1 MIFRKKKYHFDP
13 VTLTFEE
20 IRSDKK
26 TRAGEFIIY
35 IIVSMI
41 VTLLVGFI
49 LNQVFGSA
57 ESKMLKNELFSLNQK
72 MQHLLDKGHH
82 FSSILHKDHFPRDN
96 SYRAILQID
105 TLSEN
110 VRQAGIGGSVRHN
123 PFSFRND
130 MSDTLGSL
138 IAMLNSQLQIQ
149 TGSYETVYEKA
160 LEHQRALSHMPAIQ
174 PISQKD
180 LIMISSNFG
189 LRSDPFLEHQEVH
202 RGLDFVAITGKDV
215 YVTGDG
221 TVTLVQESRIGYGN
235 EIFIDH
241 GFGFG
246 SRYAHLSQILV
257 KEGQKVKRG
266 QLIGKVGE
274 SGRATGPHLH
284 YEVLY
289 KNKPV
294 NPSFYFDNSLTVEEY
309 QRILKLASN
318 KTRTDLK

>member
-1 MIFRKKKYHFDP
+1 LIFRKKKYHFNP

-20 IRSDKK
+20 IKSDRK

-35 IIVSMI
+35 VAVSMMI
-41 VTLLVGFI
+41 TLLVGFI
-49 LNQVFGSA
+49 LNQVFGSL
-57 ESKMLKNELFSLNQK
+57 ESKILENKLFSLNQ
-72 MQHLLDKGHH
+72 QIASLLDKGHH
-82 FSSILHKDHFPRDN
+82 FSSVLHKEHFPKDN
-96 SYRAILQID
+96 TYRAILQID

-110 VRQAGIGGSVRHN
+110 VREAGTGGYVPQN
-123 PFSFRND
+123 QFSLKNNI
-130 MSDTLGSL
+130 SDTLESL
-138 IAMLNSQLQIQ
+138 ITKLNFQLQIQ
-149 TGSYETVYEKA
+149 TGSYEAVYKKA
-160 LEHQRALSHMPAIQ
+160 LEHQSSLSHMPAIQ

-189 LRSDPFLEHQEVH
+189 LRSDPFLEQQEVH
-202 RGLDFVAITGKDV
+202 YGLDFVAEEGKDV
-215 YVTGDG
+215 YATGDG

-241 GFGFG
+241 GYGFG

-257 KEGQKVKRG
+257 KEGQIVERG

-289 KNKPV
+289 ENKPV

>member
-1 MIFRKKKYHFDP
+1 LIFRKKKYHFDP

-20 IRSDKK
+20 IKIDRK
-26 TRAGEFIIY
+26 TRAGEFFMY
-35 IIVSMI
+35 VVVSMMI
-41 VTLLVGFI
+41 TLLVGYV

-57 ESKMLKNELFSLNQK
+57 ESKMLENKLFSLNQQIQGLIK
-72 MQHLLDKGHH
+72 KGHQ
-82 FSSILHKDHFPRDN
+82 FSAVLHKEHIPRDN
-96 SYRAILQID
+96 TYRAILQID
-105 TLSEN
+105 TLPDN
-110 VRQAGIGGSVRHN
+110 VREAGTGGYVSRSQ
-123 PFSFRND
+123 FSFNND
-130 MSDTLGSL
+130 VSDTLVSL
-138 IAMLNSQLQIQ
+138 ISKLNSQLQIQ
-149 TGSYETVYEKA
+149 SGSYETVYRKA
-160 LEHQRALSHMPAIQ
+160 LEHQTALSHMPAIQ
-174 PISQKD
+174 PISRKD

-189 LRSDPFLEHQEVH
+189 IRSDPFLEHQEVH
-202 RGLDFVAITGKDV
+202 RGLDFVAATGKNV
-215 YVTGDG
+215 YATGDG
-221 TVTLVQESRIGYGN
+221 SVTLVQESRIGYGN

-257 KEGQKVKRG
+257 REGQKVKRG

-289 KNKPV
+289 ENKPV

-318 KTRTDLK
+318 KTRADVK

>member
-1 MIFRKKKYHFDP
+1 LIFRKKKYHFDP

-20 IRSDKK
+20 IKSDRK
-26 TRAGEFIIY
+26 TRAGEFIMY
-35 IIVSMI
+35 ITVSMMI
-41 VTLLVGFI
+41 TLLVGFI
-49 LNQVFGSA
+49 LNQVFGSI
-57 ESKMLKNELFSLNQK
+57 ESKILENKLFSLNQQIK
-72 MQHLLDKGHH
+72 GLLDKGLH
-82 FSSILHKDHFPRDN
+82 FNSILHTEHIPRDN
-96 SYRAILQID
+96 TYRAILQID

-110 VRQAGIGGSVRHN
+110 VREAGTGGYVPHN
-123 PFSFRND
+123 QFSFNSD
-130 MSDTLGSL
+130 ISDTLGNL
-138 IAMLNSQLQIQ
+138 ITKLNSQLLIQ
-149 TGSYETVYEKA
+149 TVSYDTVYKKA
-160 LEHQRALSHMPAIQ
+160 LEHKISLSHMPAIQ

-189 LRSDPFLEHQEVH
+189 LRSDPFLEMQEVH
-202 RGLDFVAITGKDV
+202 YGLDFVAEEGKDV
-215 YVTGDG
+215 YATGDG
-221 TVTLVQESRIGYGN
+221 SVTLVQESRIGYGN

-257 KEGQKVKRG
+257 KEGQIVKRG
-266 QLIGKVGE
+266 QLIGKVGA

-289 KNKPV
+289 ENKPV

-318 KTRTDLK
+318 KARTDLK

>member
-1 MIFRKKKYHFDP
+1 LIFRKKKYHFDP

-20 IRSDKK
+20 ITPDRK
-26 TRAGEFIIY
+26 TRVGEFIMY
-35 IIVSMI
+35 IVVCVL
-41 VTLLVGFI
+41 VTLLIGYA
-49 LNQVFGSA
+49 LNRAFGSA
-57 ESKMLKNELFSLNQK
+57 ESIILKNKLFSLNQ
-72 MQHLLDKGHH
+72 QIQQLFDKGHH
-82 FSSILHKDHFPRDN
+82 FSAILHKDHIPKDN
-96 SYRAILQID
+96 TYRAILQID
-105 TLSEN
+105 TLSDNIRE
-110 VRQAGIGGSVRHN
+110 AGTGGYVQHQPLSLE
-123 PFSFRND
+123 ND
-130 MSDTLGSL
+130 MSDKLGSL
-138 IAMLNSQLQIQ
+138 INQLNSQLQIQ
-149 TGSYETVYEKA
+149 TGSYETVYQKA
-160 LEHQRALSHMPAIQ
+160 LEHQTSLSHRPAIQ

-189 LRSDPFLEHQEVH
+189 LRSDPFLASQEVH
-202 RGLDFVAITGKDV
+202 RGLDFVAATGKDV
-215 YVTGDG
+215 YATGDG

-235 EIFIDH
+235 EVFIDH
-241 GFGFG
+241 GFGYG
-246 SRYAHLSQILV
+246 SRYAHLSEFLV

-318 KTRTDLK
+318 KTQTDLQ

>member
-20 IRSDKK
+20 IKSDRK
-26 TRAGEFIIY
+26 TRAGEFILY
-35 IIVSMI
+35 VTVSMLI
-41 VTLLVGFI
+41 TLLVGFI

-57 ESKMLKNELFSLNQK
+57 ESKILENKLFSLNQ
-72 MQHLLDKGHH
+72 QIKGMLNKGNH
-82 FSSILHKDHFPRDN
+82 FSSILYNEHFPRDN
-96 SYRAILQID
+96 TYRAILQID

-110 VRQAGIGGSVRHN
+110 VREAGTGGYVPRN
-123 PFSFRND
+123 QLSFNND
-130 MSDTLGSL
+130 ISDTLGSL
-138 IAMLNSQLQIQ
+138 ITKLNSQLQIQ
-149 TGSYETVYEKA
+149 TGSYDIVYKKA
-160 LEHQRALSHMPAIQ
+160 LEHQVALSHMPAIQ
-174 PISQKD
+174 PISRKD

-189 LRSDPFLEHQEVH
+189 IRSDPFLGQQEVH
-202 RGLDFVAITGKDV
+202 YGLDFVAAEGKNV
-215 YVTGDG
+215 YTTGDG
-221 TVTLVQESRIGYGN
+221 SVTLVKESRIGYGN

-246 SRYAHLSQILV
+246 SRYAHLSRILV
-257 KEGQKVKRG
+257 REGQIVKRG

-289 KNKPV
+289 ENKPV
-294 NPSFYFDNSLTVEEY
+294 NPSFYFDNSLSVEEY

>member
-1 MIFRKKKYHFDP
+1 MIFRKKKYHFNP

-20 IRSDKK
+20 IKNDRK
-26 TRAGEFIIY
+26 TRVVELFMY
-35 IIVSMI
+35 VVVSMMI
-41 VTLLVGFI
+41 TVLVGFL

-57 ESKMLKNELFSLNQK
+57 ESILLENRLFSLNQQ
-72 MQHLLDKGHH
+72 MQGLLNKGHQ
-82 FSSILHKDHFPRDN
+82 FSSILHNDHFPRDN

-105 TLSEN
+105 TLSKN
-110 VRQAGIGGSVRHN
+110 VREAGTGGYVPRN
-123 PFSFRND
+123 QFSLNND
-130 MSDTLGSL
+130 ISDTVENL
-138 IAMLNSQLQIQ
+138 ITKLNFQLQIQ
-149 TGSYETVYEKA
+149 TGSYETVYKRA
-160 LEHQRALSHMPAIQ
+160 LEHRTSLSHMPAIQ

-189 LRSDPFLEHQEVH
+189 IRSDPFLEQPEVH
-202 RGLDFVAITGKDV
+202 CGLDFVAAEGKDV

-221 TVTLVQESRIGYGN
+221 SVTLVNESRIGYGN
-235 EIFIDH
+235 EVFIDH

-289 KNKPV
+289 ENKPV
-294 NPSFYFDNSLTVEEY
+294 NPSFYFDNSLSVEEY
-309 QRILKLASN
+309 QGILKLASN

>member
-20 IRSDKK
+20 IKNNRRTK
-26 TRAGEFIIY
+26 AGEFIVY
-35 IIVSMI
+35 ILVSMVI
-41 VTLLVGFI
+41 TLSVGFI

-57 ESKMLKNELFSLNQK
+57 ESRILQSRLFSLNQ
-72 MQHLLDKGHH
+72 QLQVLLEKGHQ

-96 SYRAILQID
+96 TYRSILQID
-105 TLSEN
+105 TLSDNIRE
-110 VRQAGIGGSVRHN
+110 AGTGGYVPHN
-123 PFSFRND
+123 PLSTKND
-130 MSDTLGSL
+130 ISDSLSSL
-138 IAMLNSQLQIQ
+138 IVMLNSQLQIQ
-149 TGSYETVYEKA
+149 SGSYDIVYKKA
-160 LEHQRALSHMPAIQ
+160 LEHQRALSHIPAIQ
-174 PISQKD
+174 PVSQKD

-189 LRSDPFLEHQEVH
+189 LRSDPFREQQEIHQ
-202 RGLDFVAITGKDV
+202 GLDFVAETGKNV
-215 YVTGDG
+215 YATGDG
-221 TVTLVQESRIGYGN
+221 TVTLVKESRIGYGN

-246 SRYAHLSQILV
+246 SRYAHLSRILIS
-257 KEGQKVKRG
+257 EGQKVKRG

-289 KNKPV
+289 ENKPV
-294 NPSFYFDNSLTVEEY
+294 NPSFYFDNSLSVEEY

-318 KTRTDLK
+318 KTRTDLN

>member
-20 IRSDKK
+20 IKSDRK
-26 TRAGEFIIY
+26 TRFGEFLLY
-35 IIVSMI
+35 IVVSMMI
-41 VTLLVGFI
+41 TLLVGFV
-49 LNQVFGSA
+49 LNQVFGSV
-57 ESKMLKNELFSLNQK
+57 ESKILENKLFSLDQ
-72 MQHLLDKGHH
+72 QIRGLLNKGHQ
-82 FSSILHKDHFPRDN
+82 FSSILQNDHFPKDN

-110 VRQAGIGGSVRHN
+110 VREAGTGGYVPQFEYSRK
-123 PFSFRND
+123 ND
-130 MSDTLGSL
+130 ISDTLGNL
-138 IAMLNSQLQIQ
+138 ITKLNSQLQIQ
-149 TGSYETVYEKA
+149 TGSYETVYKKA
-160 LEHQRALSHMPAIQ
+160 LEHQSSLSHMPAIQ

-189 LRSDPFLEHQEVH
+189 LRSDPFLEQQEVH
-202 RGLDFVAITGKDV
+202 RGLDFVAAEGKDV
-215 YVTGDG
+215 YATGDG

-257 KEGQKVKRG
+257 KEGQNVKRG
-266 QLIGKVGE
+266 ELIGKVGE

-289 KNKPV
+289 ENKPV
-294 NPSFYFDNSLTVEEY
+294 NPSFYFDNSLSVEEY
-309 QRILKLASN
+309 QQN
-318 KTRTDLK
+318 FKTGIKQNAN

>member
-1 MIFRKKKYHFDP
+1 LIFRKKKYHFDP

-20 IRSDKK
+20 IKSDRKSK
-26 TRAGEFIIY
+26 AGEFILY
-35 IIVSMI
+35 TLASLM
-41 VTLLVGFI
+41 VTVIVGFA
-49 LNQVFGSA
+49 LNQIFGSM
-57 ESKMLKNELFSLNQK
+57 ESKILENKLFSLNQK
-72 MQHLLDKGHH
+72 MHSLVVRGHY
-82 FSSILHKDHFPRDN
+82 FSSILHNEHFSKDN
-96 SYRAILQID
+96 NYRAILQID
-105 TLSEN
+105 TLPEN
-110 VRQAGIGGSVRHN
+110 VREAGTGGYVPN
-123 PFSFRND
+123 YQFSYRTD
-130 MSDTLGSL
+130 ISDTLGSL
-138 IAMLNSQLQIQ
+138 ITMLNSQLQIQ
-149 TGSYETVYEKA
+149 SGSYNTVYKKA
-160 LEHQRALSHMPAIQ
+160 LEHQTSLTHLPAIQ

-189 LRSDPFLEHQEVH
+189 VRSDPFLEQQEVH
-202 RGLDFVAITGKDV
+202 YGLDFVAAEGKDV

-257 KEGQKVKRG
+257 KEGQIVKRG

-289 KNKPV
+289 ENKPV

-318 KTRTDLK
+318 KTKTDQK

>member
-1 MIFRKKKYHFDP
+1 LIFRKKKYHFDP

-20 IRSDKK
+20 IKIDRKS
-26 TRAGEFIIY
+26 RAGEFFLY
-35 IIVSMI
+35 VIVSLMI
-41 VTLLVGFI
+41 TVLVGYI
-49 LNQVFGSA
+49 LNQTLGSV
-57 ESKMLKNELFSLNQK
+57 ESKLLENKLFSLNQQIK
-72 MQHLLDKGHH
+72 GLLDKGHQ
-82 FSSILHKDHFPRDN
+82 FSSILHKEHIPRDN
-96 SYRAILQID
+96 TYRAILQID
-105 TLSEN
+105 TLSGN
-110 VRQAGIGGSVRHN
+110 VREAGTGGYVPHSR
-123 PFSFRND
+123 FSFNSD
-130 MSDTLGSL
+130 ISDTLGSL
-138 IAMLNSQLQIQ
+138 ITQLNSQLQIQ
-149 TGSYETVYEKA
+149 SGSYETVYKKA
-160 LEHQRALSHMPAIQ
+160 LEHQTALSHMPAIQ
-174 PISQKD
+174 PISRKD

-202 RGLDFVAITGKDV
+202 RGLDFVAATGKDV
-215 YVTGDG
+215 YATGDG
-221 TVTLVQESRIGYGN
+221 SVTLVQESRIGYGN

-257 KEGQKVKRG
+257 SEGQKVKRG

-289 KNKPV
+289 ENKPV

-309 QRILKLASN
+309 QRILKLASS

>member
-20 IRSDKK
+20 IKSDRR
-26 TRAGEFIIY
+26 TRAGELIMY
-35 IIVSMI
+35 VVVSMMI
-41 VTLLVGFI
+41 TVLVGFI

-57 ESKMLKNELFSLNQK
+57 ESIILENRLFSLNQQ
-72 MQHLLDKGHH
+72 MQGLLNKGHQ
-82 FSSILHKDHFPRDN
+82 FSSILRNDHFPRDN

-110 VRQAGIGGSVRHN
+110 VREAGTGGYVPRN
-123 PFSFRND
+123 QFSLNND
-130 MSDTLGSL
+130 ISDTLGSL
-138 IAMLNSQLQIQ
+138 ITKLNFQLQIQ
-149 TGSYETVYEKA
+149 TGSYETLYKKA
-160 LEHQRALSHMPAIQ
+160 LEHQTALSHMPAIQ
-174 PISQKD
+174 PISHKD

-189 LRSDPFLEHQEVH
+189 IRSDPFLEQQEVH
-202 RGLDFVAITGKDV
+202 YGLDFVAAAGKDV

-221 TVTLVQESRIGYGN
+221 TVTLVKESRIGYGN

-246 SRYAHLSQILV
+246 SRYAHLSHMLV
-257 KEGQKVKRG
+257 KEGQIVKRG

-289 KNKPV
+289 ENKPV
-294 NPSFYFDNSLTVEEY
+294 NPSFYFDNSLSVEEY
-309 QRILKLASN
+309 QGILKLASN

>member
-1 MIFRKKKYHFDP
+1 LIFRKKKYHFNP

-20 IRSDKK
+20 IKSDRK

-35 IIVSMI
+35 IVVSMM

-49 LNQVFGSA
+49 LNQVFGSP
-57 ESKMLKNELFSLNQK
+57 ESKILENKLFSLNHQ
-72 MQHLLDKGHH
+72 MQQLLDKGHH
-82 FSSILHKDHFPRDN
+82 FSSILHKDHFPKDN
-96 SYRAILQID
+96 TYRAILQID
-105 TLSEN
+105 TISDNIRE
-110 VRQAGIGGSVRHN
+110 AGTGGYVPHN
-123 PFSFRND
+123 PIFFKND
-130 MSDTLGSL
+130 VSDTLGRL
-138 IAMLNSQLQIQ
+138 ITTLNSQLQIQ
-149 TGSYETVYEKA
+149 TGSYETVYKKA
-160 LEHQRALSHMPAIQ
+160 LEHQKSLSHMPAIQ

-189 LRSDPFLEHQEVH
+189 VRSDPFLYHQEVH
-202 RGLDFVAITGKDV
+202 YGLDFVAATGKDV
-215 YVTGDG
+215 YATGDG
-221 TVTLVQESRIGYGN
+221 SVTLVKESRIGYGN

-257 KEGQKVKRG
+257 KEGQKIKRG

-289 KNKPV
+289 ENKPV

-309 QRILKLASN
+309 QRIVKLASN
-318 KTRTDLK
+318 KTRTDVK

>member
-1 MIFRKKKYHFDP
+1 LIFRKKKYHFDP

-20 IRSDKK
+20 IKSDRK
-26 TRAGEFIIY
+26 TRAGEFILY
-35 IIVSMI
+35 VTVSMLI
-41 VTLLVGFI
+41 TLLVGFI

-57 ESKMLKNELFSLNQK
+57 ESKILENKLFSLNQ
-72 MQHLLDKGHH
+72 QIKGMLNKGNH
-82 FSSILHKDHFPRDN
+82 FSSILYKEHFPRDN
-96 SYRAILQID
+96 TYRAILQID

-110 VRQAGIGGSVRHN
+110 VREAGTGGYVPHN
-123 PFSFRND
+123 QFSFNHD
-130 MSDTLGSL
+130 ISDTLGSL
-138 IAMLNSQLQIQ
+138 ITKLNSQLQIQ
-149 TGSYETVYEKA
+149 TGSYDIVYKKA
-160 LEHQRALSHMPAIQ
+160 LEHQVALSHMPAIQ
-174 PISQKD
+174 PISRKD

-189 LRSDPFLEHQEVH
+189 IRSDPFLEQLEVH
-202 RGLDFVAITGKDV
+202 YGLDFVAAEGKDV
-215 YVTGDG
+215 YATGDG
-221 TVTLVQESRIGYGN
+221 SVTLVKESRIGYGN

-246 SRYAHLSQILV
+246 SRYAHLSRILV
-257 KEGQKVKRG
+257 KEGQIVKRG

-289 KNKPV
+289 ENKPV
-294 NPSFYFDNSLTVEEY
+294 NPSFYFDNSLSVEEY